1 MKEGATK
8 RARFKPSCVE
18 ARRRFLYSTKAV
30 EKRISK
36 DPQWNTKPRRYWL
49 RYLVDAILRQRLGM
63 GRMIKSRSKPVNLH
77 SKALKGAIGDRH
89 YRQALQWLMDEGL
102 VGTDGEWRKGEKA
115 TGYFLTKRG
124 WWGGIVPV
132 ELEDDRQAA
141 RYLQARARLKKD
153 SDKKREAE
161 GVPLDYLRFHLGK
174 LNWPDG
180 AVEEHFSNLPV
191 VERWQDAAKVEAH
204 EYSVSLVLERD
215 YTFTRDRAG
224 RFYYALTNTPK
235 ALRQRLQYAG
245 EDMVQIDVSSCHPFL
260 ASWFYNGIQH
270 HQGVE
275 EERARYLADLKGP
288 SFYRGIAEAAVES
301 ITREWSIRN
310 REYDREYYRRLRF
323 VQQRGGQVDR
333 SWIREQVIE
342 LNRLHKKREAVSTML
357 EQGGHKAIKK
367 EVLKSVFF
375 GGIAQMETSSIS
387 GGFSRLYPLLFGHLA
402 SKKINLAPWIPH
414 RHPKRVG
421 GIEFTHWRNDW
432 KGDSELA
439 LLLQG
444 VEARIVIDGA
454 LARIAREMPGVP
466 AFPIHDCLMTL
477 ERHATEV
484 ERIMAEEFVA
494 AMGIAPSFKVERM
507 TKKVGSI

>member
-1 MKEGATK
+1 MKECATK
-8 RARFKPSCVE
+8 WASFKPSCVE
-18 ARRRFLYSTKAV
+18 AKRHLYSTRAV

-124 WWGGIVPV
+124 WRRGIVPV
-132 ELEDDRQAA
+132 ELDDRQAA
-141 RYLQARARLKKD
+141 RYLQARARLKKE
-153 SDKKREAE
+153 SDKKRKAE

-174 LNWPDG
+174 LSWPDG
-180 AVEEHFSNLPV
+180 AVEEHFERLPV
-191 VERWQDAAKVEAH
+191 VEERWQDAARVEAH
-204 EYSVSLVLERD
+204 AYSVSLVQERNW
-215 YTFTRDRAG
+215 TFTRCRAG
-224 RFYYALTNTPK
+224 RLHYPLTNLPS
-235 ALRQRLQYAG
+235 ALRRVLQYDG
-245 EDMVQIDVSSCHPFL
+245 EDLVQIDVSSCQPFL
-260 ASWFYNGIQH
+260 AAMLYDVIKG

-301 ITREWSIRN
+301 ITREWSMR
-310 REYDREYYRRLRF
+310 DREYSRRLRF
-323 VQQRGGQVDR
+323 VQERGGQSNR
-333 SWIREQVIE
+333 SWLREQAIG
-342 LNRLHKKREAVSTML
+342 LNKLHEKRVTVSTVL

-375 GGIAQMETSSIS
+375 GGYAQMESSSIAA
-387 GGFSRLYPLLFGHLA
+387 GFARLYPALYHHLG
-402 SKKINLAPWIPH
+402 SQKIDLAPEIPH
-414 RHPKRVG
+414 RRPKQFY
-421 GIEFTHWRNDW
+421 GITLTHWRDEW

-444 VEARIVIDGA
+444 AESRIVIDGA
-454 LARIAREMPGVP
+454 LSRIAREMPGVP

-484 ERIMAEEFVA
+484 ERIMAEEFEA
-494 AMGIAPSFKVERM
+494 AMGIAPSFKVETK
-507 TKKVGSI
+507 TKKVGST

>member
-8 RARFKPSCVE
+8 WARFKPSCVE
-18 ARRRFLYSTKAV
+18 VPYRYLYSTKAV

-36 DPQWNTKPRRYWL
+36 DPQWNTTPRRYRL

-63 GRMIKSRSKPVNLH
+63 GRAIDKKTGRRMIKRRSKPVNLH
-77 SKALKGAIGDRH
+77 SKALMQAIGHD
-89 YRQALQWLMDEGL
+89 YKAALQWLMDEGL

-124 WWGGIVPV
+124 WRGDMVAV

-141 RYLQARARLKKD
+141 RYLQARARLKKE

-174 LNWPDG
+174 LRWPDG
-180 AVEEHFSNLPV
+180 AVEKHFFRLPV
-191 VERWQDAAKVEAH
+191 GEERWQDVAKVEAH

-215 YTFTRDRAG
+215 WTFTRCRAG
-224 RFYYALTNTPK
+224 RLHYALTNLPS
-235 ALRQRLQYAG
+235 ALRRSLQYDG
-245 EDMVQIDVSSCHPFL
+245 EDLVQIDVSSCQPFL
-260 ASWFYNGIQH
+260 AAMLYEEVHPNDMLAET
-270 HQGVE
+270 VE

-288 SFYRGIAEAAVES
+288 SFYHRIAEAAVES
-301 ITREWSIRN
+301 ITEEWRELCAVANGDHHPEVLEKYRN
-310 REYDREYYRRLRF
+310 AISGLHLDR
-323 VQQRGGQVDR
+323 VKI
-333 SWIREQVIE
+333 SAMIE
-342 LNRLHKKREAVSTML
+342 E
-357 EQGGHKAIKK
+357 GHKAIKK

-375 GGIAQMETSSIS
+375 GGGNQWDFSPIIK
-387 GGFSRLYPLLFGHLA
+387 GFYRLYRQLAWHLHRRKSFRHGWEEA
-402 SKKINLAPWIPH
+402 SFHDN
-414 RHPKRVG
+414 
-421 GIEFTHWRNDW
+421 W

-439 LLLQG
+439 LRLQG
-444 VEARIVIDGA
+444 AEAKIVIDGA

-477 ERHATEV
+477 ERHAVEV

-507 TKKVGSI
+507 TKNVGRF